1 MLKKSRRVIVIVI
14 LILLVAVLSSCKS
27 NKQEPSIKISYDSE
41 ELSTIYYGN
50 LYNKKQEDIEKR
62 IKDYMV
68 GKRFIDLPSIAFE
81 EVIQVEALNFD
92 TKEYEIYD
100 YIVDEHGNIVSEY
113 DIDPYIISSE
123 GDENAEFIF
132 DKGLN
137 TENYLDFSVEGK
149 LTHCLLIRCSID
161 NSSFA
166 FATLVLSYNE

>member
-1 MLKKSRRVIVIVI
+1 MLKKSRRVIVIII
-14 LILLVAVLSSCKS
+14 LILLAAILSSCKS

-68 GKRFIDLPSIAFE
+68 GKKFIDLPTITFKD
-81 EVIQVEALNFD
+81 VIQIEALNFD
-92 TKEYEIYD
+92 TKEFEIYD
-100 YIVDEHGNIVSEY
+100 YIVDEHANIVSEY
-113 DIDPYIISSE
+113 DVEPYIISSE
-123 GDENAEFIF
+123 GDANAEFIF
-132 DKGLN
+132 GKSLN
-137 TENYLDFSVEGK
+137 KENYLDFSVEGN
-149 LTHCLLIRCSID
+149 LTHCLLIRCKID